1 DPADARG
8 HPAGVPV
15 PDGPGQQRRER
26 QGLQGPITRER
37 WLSRTHLEGKKK
49 PAGWRA
55 FHSATEA
62 GTLAFASRRTT
73 ALGRGGRALGRLGR
87 ALGLLD
93 ALGLRPGRTLVNR
106 ALVRRTIGLRVR
118 RTPVGRTFTLRART
132 LALALEGPF
141 GLRTRLALHVAG
153 ALGHL
158 GTPRACRLAILAR
171 LVAARALAGAQR
183 LGGFLLQ

>member
-1 DPADARG
+1 SSD
-8 HPAGVPV
+8 
-15 PDGPGQQRRER
+15 
-26 QGLQGPITRER
+26 L
-37 WLSRTHLEGKKK
+37 
-49 PAGWRA
+49 
-55 FHSATEA
+55 
-62 GTLAFASRRTT
+62 
-73 ALGRGGRALGRLGR
+73 
-87 ALGLLD
+87 
-93 ALGLRPGRTLVNR
+93 
-106 ALVRRTIGLRVR
+106 GLRVR

-183 LGGFLLQ
+183 LGGFLLQALQALAELLLHFRQRHMLSSEVRNTGPKRTRLRRLTTTPWDSHRRRTSRLRPSITTTWNQRFRPSPPGASWMSVNLAGPSSSITPFFRVSIISSVT